1 MAAMSQMGAGAS
13 PMGPSQPDYN
23 KLHAQEK
30 ESRELA
36 GSDPNTAWVGDGIEN
51 RVLGMYGIAR

>member
-1 MAAMSQMGAGAS
+1 
-13 PMGPSQPDYN
+13 MGPSQPDYN

-30 ESRELA
+30 ESLELA
-36 GSDPNTAWVGDGIEN
+36 GSDPNTAWVGDGIED